1 MEMPKHWYGLRR
13 SSGDRA
19 SSSELYHG
27 GIPEV
32 VLDGKTGLVVPER
45 DSHALAAH
53 ILRLLQDEPFW
64 QACSTRAALWMEE
77 RFDLVKQTQ
86 ELEQI
91 YSSLLK

>member
-1 MEMPKHWYGLRR
+1 MGRPGCWPPSVILMPLQ
-13 SSGDRA
+13 
-19 SSSELYHG
+19 
-27 GIPEV
+27 
-32 VLDGKTGLVVPER
+32 
-45 DSHALAAH
+45 H
-53 ILRLLQDEPFW
+53 ILRFLQDEAFW

>member
-1 MEMPKHWYGLRR
+1 MQSRYSVFSPV
-13 SSGDRA
+13 S
-19 SSSELYHG
+19 HG
-27 GIPEV
+27 V
-32 VLDGKTGLVVPER
+32 HKTLVVPER